1 LRTFIA
7 QVVHEQSEAT
17 MNQPHIIR
25 SAITRLLA
33 AGCVMVVGGPAMAQM
48 QSGGLSERAQRS
60 ISMQM
65 PQGLDFIDLS
75 AAPGQR
81 PRGALRF
88 RFEGAT
94 RALRDMGMDAD
105 DCRTL
110 FRTNSRRV
118 SQPGSAASDGRISL
132 GVTVSLNCSFF

>member
-1 LRTFIA
+1 
-7 QVVHEQSEAT
+7 
-17 MNQPHIIR
+17 MNQPNAMR
-25 SAITRLLA
+25 STITRWCA
-33 AGCVMVVGGPAMAQM
+33 AGCLLFVGGEAMAQM
-48 QSGGLSERAQRS
+48 QGINGLSDRAQRS
-60 ISMQM
+60 MSMQM

-94 RALRDMGMDAD
+94 KALRGFGMDAD
-105 DCRTL
+105 ECRTL
-110 FRTNSRRV
+110 LRTTSHRATQTNG
-118 SQPGSAASDGRISL
+118 GSSSDGGIRL

>member
-1 LRTFIA
+1 
-7 QVVHEQSEAT
+7 
-17 MNQPHIIR
+17 MNQPNAMRTAIR
-25 SAITRLLA
+25 RLCA
-33 AGCVMVVGGPAMAQM
+33 AACMLFVGGQAMAQV
-48 QSGGLSERAQRS
+48 QGANGLSERAQRS
-60 ISMQM
+60 MSMQM

-94 RALRDMGMDAD
+94 KALRGFGMDAD
-105 DCRTL
+105 ECRTL
-110 FRTNSRRV
+110 VRTTSRRAT
-118 SQPGSAASDGRISL
+118 QTNGGITSDGGIRL

>member
-1 LRTFIA
+1 MNTSSSLRI
-7 QVVHEQSEAT
+7 
-17 MNQPHIIR
+17 
-25 SAITRLLA
+25 AITRWLA
-33 AGCVMVVGGPAMAQM
+33 ASCVLFVASPAMAQM
-48 QSGGLSERAQRS
+48 QGANGLSDRAQRS
-60 ISMQM
+60 MSMQM

-94 RALRDMGMDAD
+94 RALRGFGMDAD
-105 DCRTL
+105 ECRTL
-110 FRTNSRRV
+110 LRTTSRRATQTV
-118 SQPGSAASDGRISL
+118 GGASSDGGIRL

>member
-1 LRTFIA
+1 
-7 QVVHEQSEAT
+7 
-17 MNQPHIIR
+17 MNQPNVIR
-25 SAITRLLA
+25 TAITRLCA
-33 AGCVMVVGGPAMAQM
+33 AGCVLFVGGPAMAQM
-48 QSGGLSERAQRS
+48 QGINGLSERAQRS
-60 ISMQM
+60 MSMQM

-94 RALRDMGMDAD
+94 KALRGFGMDAD
-105 DCRTL
+105 ECRTL
-110 FRTNSRRV
+110 VRTNSHRA
-118 SQPGSAASDGRISL
+118 SQGPSGSSSDGGIRL

>member
-1 LRTFIA
+1 
-7 QVVHEQSEAT
+7 
-17 MNQPHIIR
+17 MNQPNVIR

-33 AGCVMVVGGPAMAQM
+33 AGCVLFVGSPALAQM
-48 QSGGLSERAQRS
+48 QGTNGLSERAQRS
-60 ISMQM
+60 MSMQM

-94 RALRDMGMDAD
+94 RALRGFGMEAD
-105 DCRTL
+105 ECRTL
-110 FRTNSRRV
+110 LRTTSHRA
-118 SQPGSAASDGRISL
+118 SQGVAGTTDGIRL

>member
-1 LRTFIA
+1 
-7 QVVHEQSEAT
+7 
-17 MNQPHIIR
+17 MNQPNAIR
-25 SAITRLLA
+25 TAISRLCA
-33 AGCVMVVGGPAMAQM
+33 AGCVLFIGSPAMAQM
-48 QSGGLSERAQRS
+48 QGMNGLSDRAQRS
-60 ISMQM
+60 MSMQM

-94 RALRDMGMDAD
+94 KALRGFGMDAD
-105 DCRTL
+105 ECRTL
-110 FRTNSRRV
+110 LRTTSRRATQTNGGV
-118 SQPGSAASDGRISL
+118 ATDGGIRL